1 VAGAAAV
8 GAPSTIRAARD
19 FRHNSAVPSVDEDG
33 PQRAITWRS
42 VILGLAGAILICG
55 LTPYNDY
62 VLNNTFLVGNNL
74 PLGVVMLLFLSA
86 LLVNGPLSKWAPRHA
101 LTTGEIAVAFTMT
114 LVSCALPSSGL
125 MRALPASLVAPF
137 NEAGADEQYMK
148 LLESLNLPRWLFPSF
163 KGS

>member
-42 VILGLAGAILICG
+42 VILGLCGTCLICG

-62 VLNNTFLVGNNL
+62 ALNNTFLVGNNL
-74 PLGVVMLLFLSA
+74 PLGAVMLLFVFA
-86 LLVNGPLSKWAPRHA
+86 VFVNGPLSKWAPA
-101 LTTGEIAVAFTMT
+101 WAFSSGEIAIAFSMM
-114 LVSCALPSSGL
+114 LVGCALPSSGL
-125 MRALPASLVAPF
+125 MRYLPATLVTP
-137 NEAGADEQYMK
+137 
-148 LLESLNLPRWLFPSF
+148 
-163 KGS
+163 